1 MIYIKQ
7 IKNLL
12 KNVIAMTIFNIL
24 LYGGISLIIIGLIL
38 FVISQYKLRGIE
50 NEIDKQKKL
59 HQSFIRGKTKW
70 IHLKKY
76 LALNI
81 RGFVAVRVANF

>member
-1 MIYIKQ
+1 MFE
-7 IKNLL
+7 L
-12 KNVIAMTIFNIL
+12 L
-24 LYGGISLIIIGLIL
+24 LYSGISLIIIGLIL

-59 HQSFIRGKTKW
+59 HQSFIRNKTKW
-70 IHLKKY
+70 IYLKKY

-81 RGFVAVRVANF
+81 HGFVAVKVANF

>member
-1 MIYIKQ
+1 M
-7 IKNLL
+7 
-12 KNVIAMTIFNIL
+12 MFNIL
-24 LYGGISLIIIGLIL
+24 LYTGISLIIIGLII
-38 FVISQYKLRGIE
+38 FVISQYKLRGVE
-50 NEIDKQKKL
+50 NEIDRQKKL
-59 HQSFIRGKTKW
+59 HESFMKGKTKW

>member
-1 MIYIKQ
+1 LIYIKQ

-12 KNVIAMTIFNIL
+12 KNVIAMTIFNTL
-24 LYGGISLIIIGLIL
+24 LYTGISLIIIGLIL

-59 HQSFIRGKTKW
+59 HESFIRNKTKW
-70 IHLKKY
+70 KQ
-76 LALNI
+76 
-81 RGFVAVRVANF
+81 

>member
-1 MIYIKQ
+1 M
-7 IKNLL
+7 
-12 KNVIAMTIFNIL
+12 FNIL

-38 FVISQYKLRGIE
+38 FVISQYKLRDIE

-59 HQSFIRGKTKW
+59 HQSFIRNKTKW
-70 IHLKKY
+70 ISLKKY

-81 RGFVAVRVANF
+81 HGFVAVKVANF

>member
-1 MIYIKQ
+1 MFE
-7 IKNLL
+7 L
-12 KNVIAMTIFNIL
+12 L

-59 HQSFIRGKTKW
+59 HQSFIRGKTKD
-70 IHLKKY
+70 I
-76 LALNI
+76 
-81 RGFVAVRVANF
+81 

>member
-1 MIYIKQ
+1 
-7 IKNLL
+7 
-12 KNVIAMTIFNIL
+12 MTVNTL

-38 FVISQYKLRGIE
+38 FVISQYKLRSIE

-59 HQSFIRGKTKW
+59 HQSFIRGK
-70 IHLKKY
+70 KKY

-81 RGFVAVRVANF
+81 RGFVAVKVANF

>member
-12 KNVIAMTIFNIL
+12 KNVIAMTIFNTL
-24 LYGGISLIIIGLIL
+24 LYTGISLIIIGLIL

-59 HQSFIRGKTKW
+59 HQSFIKGKTKW
-70 IHLKKY
+70 LKQY
-76 LALNI
+76 
-81 RGFVAVRVANF
+81 